1 MANRTRSRQY
11 EHNRAYRVSGSA
23 AYQPEF
29 DGSAVR
35 VRQPRPETRPQV
47 QPRRAIAPRPRV
59 QVRPAGTVS
68 LLAVVGLAVVAVCAA
83 LLVVANVRLMV
94 VNDETVDLRAQLK
107 TLQTEEATLLA
118 RQEQSY
124 DLAAIQQE
132 LTASGEM
139 VKPQPSQFTY
149 ISTSQADSVVKY
161 QKPGQS
167 FRDALYEKLRDLS
180 SGLLS

>member
-1 MANRTRSRQY
+1 MANRTRARQY
-11 EHNRAYRVSGSA
+11 SQNRAYRVSGSA

-83 LLVVANVRLMV
+83 LLVAVNIQLMV
-94 VNDETVDLRAQLK
+94 VSDETVDLRAQLK
-107 TLQTEEATLLA
+107 TLQAEEATLLA
-118 RQEQSY
+118 RREQTY
-124 DLAAIQQE
+124 DLSAIQQE
-132 LTASGEM
+132 LIASGEM
-139 VKPQPSQFTY
+139 VKPQPSQVTY
-149 ISTSQADSVVKY
+149 LSASQADSVVKY

-180 SGLLS
+180 GGLFS